1 MRSSPQVSR
10 YAAFFWGLVV
20 FMPVGMNYL
29 AFFFL
34 LLCLVAQQG
43 RAERFGRLRAHPM
56 WWPTAFYVGWT
67 VLVLLVGRTYPETPS
82 NAWHGLRIVLTI
94 GVALALSR
102 EEAIWGLRGF
112 LVAMAVNLA
121 LVVSDQLVALPRWP
135 MWVHSI
141 EVRGNKSI
149 ANAVMF
155 TLVGVSV
162 AIWASEHRARAGL
175 AGLLLAAILL
185 MVPIWVL
192 PSRTSL
198 VVAVLVVGMVAVHRW
213 RAHPVKLVVSV
224 ASVVLVSTLVL
235 AGIPKVQQ
243 RFEQGISE
251 IQNATA
257 GVVTADSWSVRF
269 NMYQHTGA
277 MMLERPVAGWGI
289 GSWNEQWRQR
299 VPPVL
304 ADFNMP
310 HNDFL
315 WMGAQ
320 AGIPGA
326 LALLWM
332 LVAGMRVPWR
342 RQDMT
347 GRLALAAVLTLLLT
361 SAFNS
366 GMRDAALGLCLIWVT
381 GLYLRMA
388 SEPGDMVVAVLG
400 PGLGVAGVGA
410 PDVRARAG

>member
-1 MRSSPQVSR
+1 MRSRPQVAR

-29 AFFFL
+29 AFFSL
-34 LLCLVAQQG
+34 LLCFVAQEG

-56 WWPTAFYVGWT
+56 WWPMVFYVGWT

-112 LVAMAVNLA
+112 LVATAVNLA
-121 LVVSDQLVALPRWP
+121 LVVADQWVALPRWP

-141 EVRGNKSI
+141 EVLGNKSI

-155 TLVGVSV
+155 TLVAVSV

-224 ASVVLVSTLVL
+224 VSVVLVSTLVL
-235 AGIPKVQQ
+235 TGIPKVQQ

-251 IQNATA
+251 IQNATT

-269 NMYQHTGA
+269 NMYRHTGA

-388 SEPGDMVVAVLG
+388 SESGDIVATVLG
-400 PGLGVAGVGA
+400 PRLGVASVGA
-410 PDVRARAG
+410 PDARARAG